1 LLEHHLDPIAWLL
14 EKRINS
20 EKWPS
25 TGIASSRDD
34 LAGCVVVAGQCRRR
48 TSTAQVR
55 HFQPVL
61 DEVIACHSRVPENH

>member
-34 LAGCVVVAGQCRRR
+34 LAGCVVVAGQCRRQ
-48 TSTAQVR
+48 TSTAQR
-55 HFQPVL
+55 DKTDSTQPSEQQWKRGVV
-61 DEVIACHSRVPENH
+61 D